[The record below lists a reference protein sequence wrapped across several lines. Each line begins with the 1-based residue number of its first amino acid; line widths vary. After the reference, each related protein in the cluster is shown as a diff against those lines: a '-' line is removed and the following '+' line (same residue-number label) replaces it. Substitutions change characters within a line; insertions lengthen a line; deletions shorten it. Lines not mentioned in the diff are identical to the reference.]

1 MLVNKY
7 DPIHLFID
15 AYNYYVWFENEQST
29 DTSSRKSG
37 KEKSVDLSEM
47 PRTRRS
53 KKKKKKNFNCKTNC

>member
-1 MLVNKY
+1 MLGNKY

-53 KKKKKKNFNCKTNC
+53 KRKKKKNFNSKTNY